1 MGRCTSPNTN
11 FIMDKSKIISITDII
26 ENKVRKQKE
35 LEDYNI
41 RLEDLKRKKFW
52 LEKEI
57 QMAEFIIAAVQSEIS
72 PQAFVQELI
81 NYELGETDEPDNA
94 R

>member
-1 MGRCTSPNTN
+1 
-11 FIMDKSKIISITDII
+11 MDKSKIISITDII

-35 LEDYNI
+35 LDDYNL
-41 RLEDLKRKKFW
+41 RLDDLKRKKFW

-72 PQAFVQELI
+72 PQAFVQALI
-81 NYELGETDEPDNA
+81 DNEIGKMSDEDE
-94 R
+94 

>member
-1 MGRCTSPNTN
+1 MT
-11 FIMDKSKIISITDII
+11 KSKNIISITDII

-35 LEDYNI
+35 LDDYNS
-41 RLEDLKRKKFW
+41 RLEELKRRKFW

-72 PQAFVQELI
+72 PQAFVQALI
-81 NYELGETDEPDNA
+81 DAELGKMEEPDE
-94 R
+94 